1 LPRFSGRLPSHP
13 QQAIAISEYYH
24 DFIRDLVDKQPWRK
38 IERERERESER
49 ERDRERE

>member
-38 IERERERESER
+38 IERERERAREIER
-49 ERDRERE
+49 EEKK